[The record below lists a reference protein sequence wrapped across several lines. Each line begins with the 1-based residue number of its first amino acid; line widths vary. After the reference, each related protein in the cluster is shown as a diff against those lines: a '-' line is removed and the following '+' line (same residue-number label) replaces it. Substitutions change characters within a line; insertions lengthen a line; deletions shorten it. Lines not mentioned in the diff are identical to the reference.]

1 MAKGID
7 SKFLHYGIRARDM
20 NIIDAL
26 CREAEIDPDWFKE
39 YVLKAYHEEK
49 MKKQEV
55 DDKALKRIVNR
66 SLNQLP

>member
-20 NIIDAL
+20 NIIDSL
-26 CREAEIDPDWFKE
+26 CREADIDPDWFKD
-39 YVLKAYHEEK
+39 YLLKAYHEEK

-55 DDKALKRIVNR
+55 DDKALKRIVSR
-66 SLNQLP
+66 SLNQLS